1 VSDFSKRVETSVN
14 TYRLR
19 LAVLPEGVV
28 VLAWDYPGSTLLR
41 VRIMRASLDEV
52 AAAPRVPSLPLPSA
66 PDLAPDV
73 HWQVVYD
80 AESGSCRDRG
90 VEPGRTYRYAIFAR
104 DGDGPWVL
112 WRDET
117 VTVPRAAMPSTAMP
131 PT

>member
-1 VSDFSKRVETSVN
+1 MSDFSKRVETSVG

-19 LAVLPEGVV
+19 LAALPDVGV

-41 VRIMRASLDEV
+41 VRIMRASVDDA
-52 AAAPRVPSLPLPSA
+52 AAAPRVPPLPLPSG
-66 PDLAPDV
+66 PDLAPDA

-104 DGDGPWVL
+104 NGDGPWVL

-117 VTVPRAAMPSTAMP
+117 VTVPRAATSSS
-131 PT
+131 